1 MSIEIALKKFVDVVV
16 KESKTALTKKDRNV
30 SKSLYNS
37 IKGKSKVSKNSF
49 EISFEMESYGKFL
62 DKGVKGKKS
71 SLKAP
76 DSDFQFGSG
85 TGKEGG
91 LTQGILKWVTKRRFQ
106 FRERKEKGKKGQFMS
121 YESTAFLITR
131 SIYLT
136 GTKPTEFFTKPFNA
150 AFKKL
155 PDEIIKSYALEV
167 KSLLKNSFQ

>member
-1 MSIEIALKKFVDVVV
+1 MSVEIALKKFVDVVV
-16 KESKTALTKKDRNV
+16 KESKNALIKKDRNV

-62 DKGVKGKKS
+62 DKGVKGKSS

-91 LTQGILKWVTKRRFQ
+91 LTQGILKWVTRRRFQ
-106 FRERKEKGKKGQFMS
+106 FREKETGQFMS
-121 YESTAFLITR
+121 YKSTAFLITR

-150 AFKKL
+150 SFKKL

-167 KSLLKNSFQ
+167 NTLLKNSFQ

>member
-1 MSIEIALKKFVDVVV
+1 MSVEIALKKFVDVVV
-16 KESKTALTKKDRNV
+16 KQSKNALIKKDRNV

-62 DKGVKGKKS
+62 DKGVKGKSS

-91 LTQGILKWVTKRRFQ
+91 LTEGILKWVTRRRFQ
-106 FRERKEKGKKGQFMS
+106 FREKETGQFLS

-167 KSLLKNSFQ
+167 NSLLKNSFQ

>member
-1 MSIEIALKKFVDVVV
+1 MSVEIALKKFVDVVV

-62 DKGVKGKKS
+62 DKGVKGKSS

-91 LTQGILKWVTKRRFQ
+91 LTEGILKWVTRRRFQ
-106 FRERKEKGKKGQFMS
+106 FREKETGQFLS

-167 KSLLKNSFQ
+167 NTLLKNSFQ

>member
-1 MSIEIALKKFVDVVV
+1 MSVEIALKKFVDVVV
-16 KESKTALTKKDRNV
+16 KQSKNALIKKDRNV

-62 DKGVKGKKS
+62 DKGVKGKSS

-91 LTQGILKWVTKRRFQ
+91 LTEGILKWVTRRRFQ
-106 FRERKEKGKKGQFMS
+106 FREKETGQFMS

-167 KSLLKNSFQ
+167 NTLLKNSFQ

>member
-1 MSIEIALKKFVDVVV
+1 MSVEIALKKFVDVVV

-62 DKGVKGKKS
+62 DKGVKGKSS

-91 LTQGILKWVTKRRFQ
+91 LTEGILKWVTRRRFQ
-106 FRERKEKGKKGQFMS
+106 FREKETGQFLS
-121 YESTAFLITR
+121 YKSTAFLITR

-167 KSLLKNSFQ
+167 NTLLKNSFQ

>member
-1 MSIEIALKKFVDVVV
+1 MSVEIALKKFVDVVV
-16 KESKTALTKKDRNV
+16 KQSKNALIKKDRNV

-62 DKGVKGKKS
+62 DKGVKGKSS

-91 LTQGILKWVTKRRFQ
+91 LTEGILKWVTRRRFQ
-106 FRERKEKGKKGQFMS
+106 FREKETGQFLS

-167 KSLLKNSFQ
+167 NTLLKNSFQ

>member
-1 MSIEIALKKFVDVVV
+1 MSVEIALKKFVDVVV
-16 KESKTALTKKDRNV
+16 KQSKNALIKKDRNV

-62 DKGVKGKKS
+62 DKGVKGKSS

-91 LTQGILKWVTKRRFQ
+91 LTEGILKWVTRRRFQ
-106 FRERKEKGKKGQFMS
+106 FREKETGQFMS
-121 YESTAFLITR
+121 YKSTAFLITR

-167 KSLLKNSFQ
+167 NTLLKNSFQ

>member
-1 MSIEIALKKFVDVVV
+1 MSVEIALKKFVDVVV
-16 KESKTALTKKDRNV
+16 KESKNALIKKDRNV

-62 DKGVKGKKS
+62 DKGVKGKSS

-91 LTQGILKWVTKRRFQ
+91 LTEGILKWVTRRRFQ
-106 FRERKEKGKKGQFMS
+106 FREKETGQFMS

-167 KSLLKNSFQ
+167 NTLLKNSFQ

>member
-1 MSIEIALKKFVDVVV
+1 MSVEIALKKFVDVVV

-62 DKGVKGKKS
+62 DKGVKGKSS

-91 LTQGILKWVTKRRFQ
+91 LTEGILKWVTRRRFQ
-106 FRERKEKGKKGQFMS
+106 FREKETGQFMS

-136 GTKPTEFFTKPFNA
+136 GTKPTEFFTNPFNA

-167 KSLLKNSFQ
+167 NTLLKNSFQ

>member
-1 MSIEIALKKFVDVVV
+1 MSVEIALKKFVDVVV
-16 KESKTALTKKDRNV
+16 KESKNALIKKDRNV

-62 DKGVKGKKS
+62 DKGVKGKSS

-91 LTQGILKWVTKRRFQ
+91 LTEGILKWVTRRRFQ
-106 FRERKEKGKKGQFMS
+106 FREKETGQFLS

-167 KSLLKNSFQ
+167 NTLLKNSFQ

>member
-1 MSIEIALKKFVDVVV
+1 MSVEIALKKFVDVVV
-16 KESKTALTKKDRNV
+16 KQSKNALIKKDRNV

-62 DKGVKGKKS
+62 DKGVKGKSS

-91 LTQGILKWVTKRRFQ
+91 LTEGILKWVTRRRFQ
-106 FRERKEKGKKGQFMS
+106 FREKETGQFLS
-121 YESTAFLITR
+121 YKSTAFLITR

-167 KSLLKNSFQ
+167 NTLLKNSFQ

>member
-1 MSIEIALKKFVDVVV
+1 MSVEVALKKFVNVVV
-16 KESKTALTKKDRNV
+16 DESKNALTKKDRNV

-49 EISFEMESYGKFL
+49 EISFEMEEHGKYL
-62 DKGVKGKKS
+62 DKGVKGKSS

-85 TGKEGG
+85 RGKKGG
-91 LTQGILKWVTKRRFQ
+91 LTEGILNWVTKRRFQ
-106 FRERKEKGKKGQFMS
+106 FRERKEKGKKGQFLS
-121 YESTAFLITR
+121 YKSTAFLITR

-155 PDEIIKSYALEV
+155 PDEIVKAYALEV
-167 KSLLKNSFQ
+167 NSLLKNSFQ

>member
-1 MSIEIALKKFVDVVV
+1 MSVEVALKKFVNVVV

-49 EISFEMESYGKFL
+49 EISFEMEEHGKYL
-62 DKGVKGKKS
+62 DKGVKGKSS
-71 SLKAP
+71 SLKSP
-76 DSDFQFGSG
+76 SSPFKFGSG
-85 TGKEGG
+85 TGKKGG
-91 LTQGILKWVTKRRFQ
+91 LTEGILNWVTRRRFQ
-106 FRERKEKGKKGQFMS
+106 FREKKTGQFMS
-121 YESTAFLITR
+121 YKSTAFLITR

-155 PDEIIKSYALEV
+155 PDEIVKAYALEV
-167 KSLLKNSFQ
+167 NSLLKNSFQ

>member
-1 MSIEIALKKFVDVVV
+1 MSVEIALKKFVDVVV
-16 KESKTALTKKDRNV
+16 KESKNALIKKDRNV

-62 DKGVKGKKS
+62 DKGVKGKSS

-91 LTQGILKWVTKRRFQ
+91 LTEGILKWVTRRRFQ
-106 FRERKEKGKKGQFMS
+106 FREKETGQFMS
-121 YESTAFLITR
+121 YKSTAFLITR

-167 KSLLKNSFQ
+167 NTLLKNSFQ

>member
-16 KESKTALTKKDRNV
+16 KQSKNALIKKDRNV

-62 DKGVKGKKS
+62 DKGVKGKSS

-91 LTQGILKWVTKRRFQ
+91 LTEGILKWVTRRRFQ
-106 FRERKEKGKKGQFMS
+106 FREKETGQFLS

-167 KSLLKNSFQ
+167 NTLLKNSFQ

>member
-1 MSIEIALKKFVDVVV
+1 MSVEIALKKFVDVVV

-62 DKGVKGKKS
+62 DKGVKGKSS

-91 LTQGILKWVTKRRFQ
+91 LTEGILKWVTRRRFQ
-106 FRERKEKGKKGQFMS
+106 FREKETGQFMS
-121 YESTAFLITR
+121 YKSTAFLITR

-167 KSLLKNSFQ
+167 NTLLKNSFQ

>member
-1 MSIEIALKKFVDVVV
+1 MSIEIALKKFVAVVV

-62 DKGVKGKKS
+62 DKGVKGKSS

-91 LTQGILKWVTKRRFQ
+91 LTEGILKWVTKRRFQ
-106 FRERKEKGKKGQFMS
+106 FREKETGQFLS

-167 KSLLKNSFQ
+167 NTLLKNSFQ

>member
-1 MSIEIALKKFVDVVV
+1 MSIELALKKFVDVVV

-49 EISFEMESYGKFL
+49 QISFEMEEHGKYL
-62 DKGVKGKKS
+62 DKGVKGKSS

-76 DSDFQFGSG
+76 NSDFQFGSG
-85 TGKEGG
+85 TGKKGG
-91 LTQGILKWVTKRRFQ
+91 LTEGILNWVTRRRFQ
-106 FRERKEKGKKGQFMS
+106 FREKETGQFMS
-121 YESTAFLITR
+121 YKSTAFLITR

-167 KSLLKNSFQ
+167 NSLLKNSFQ

>member
-1 MSIEIALKKFVDVVV
+1 MSVEIALKKFVDVVV

-62 DKGVKGKKS
+62 DKGVKGKSS

-91 LTQGILKWVTKRRFQ
+91 LTEGILKWVTRRRFQ
-106 FRERKEKGKKGQFMS
+106 FREKETGQFMS

-167 KSLLKNSFQ
+167 NTLLKNSFQ

>member
-1 MSIEIALKKFVDVVV
+1 M
-16 KESKTALTKKDRNV
+16 
-30 SKSLYNS
+30 
-37 IKGKSKVSKNSF
+37 SKNSF

-106 FRERKEKGKKGQFMS
+106 FREKETGQFMS

-155 PDEIIKSYALEV
+155 PDEIVKSYALEV

>member
-1 MSIEIALKKFVDVVV
+1 MSVEIALKKFVDVVV
-16 KESKTALTKKDRNV
+16 KESKNALIKKDRNV

-62 DKGVKGKKS
+62 DKGVKGKSS

-91 LTQGILKWVTKRRFQ
+91 LTEGILKWVTRRRFQ
-106 FRERKEKGKKGQFMS
+106 FREKETGQFMS
-121 YESTAFLITR
+121 YKSTAFLITR

-167 KSLLKNSFQ
+167 NSLLKNSFQ